1 MSEVDVAD
9 GTVPSPQNFRTALV
23 PCRELLT
30 TRPRSKGKLVRVRVA
45 VVVAFMLHLLKSRS
59 ADLRDLALLLVLVG
73 FFSIDVRVVLTL
85 SPAPG
90 VGLEIGGQH

>member
-30 TRPRSKGKLVRVRVA
+30 TRPRSKGKWVYVQAKVIFFFKCCCNFTLVRR
-45 VVVAFMLHLLKSRS
+45 
-59 ADLRDLALLLVLVG
+59 LACTV
-73 FFSIDVRVVLTL
+73 DMYPR
-85 SPAPG
+85 
-90 VGLEIGGQH
+90 